1 MAEPDMGGFGDEGG
15 GGFGDEGASDK
26 PFDDEPFD
34 AGVETDESEDPKKFI
49 QQLAGKLGQS
59 LRSYEGDI
67 GQADLELEK
76 FAINSVLS
84 ATNTAEMDEEDQKD
98 IINKVKT
105 TGLDNDVEPEGG
117 APEPEGG
124 EPEGGME
131 EPAPEPEADGELDA
145 ELGESLLESGDA
157 EDIKRDAAIAP
168 KGFGTEDD
176 VDQSIGEEPTLNS
189 LEEIG
194 NFVESLKAKL
204 GNDMETTPTI
214 EPQVKPKT
222 TEPKRIK
229 ERGAPFRRIKE
240 TPQVQPKAGL

>member
-1 MAEPDMGGFGDEGG
+1 MAEPDMGGFDEPAPEMGN
-15 GGFGDEGASDK
+15 DK

-59 LRSYEGDI
+59 IRSYEGDI

-117 APEPEGG
+117 APEPEGDV
-124 EPEGGME
+124 E
-131 EPAPEPEADGELDA
+131 EPAPEPEAEVDGELDA
-145 ELGESLLESGDA
+145 ELGESLLEGGDA

-168 KGFGTEDD
+168 KGFGTKDD
-176 VDQSIGEEPTLNS
+176 VDQSIGEEPDLNS

-214 EPQVKPKT
+214 EPQVKPK
-222 TEPKRIK
+222 EAQPKRIK

>member
-15 GGFGDEGASDK
+15 GGFGDEGGSDK

-34 AGVETDESEDPKKFI
+34 AGVESDESEDPKKFI

-105 TGLDNDVEPEGG
+105 TGLDNDVEPEGDV
-117 APEPEGG
+117 
-124 EPEGGME
+124 E
-131 EPAPEPEADGELDA
+131 EPAPEPEAEVDGDMDA
-145 ELGESLLESGDA
+145 ELGESLLEGGDA

-168 KGFGTEDD
+168 KGFGTKDD
-176 VDQSIGEEPTLNS
+176 VDQSIGEEPDLNS

-214 EPQVKPKT
+214 EPQVKPKKAQ
-222 TEPKRIK
+222 PKRIK